1 MESNCDKSSST
12 QYSDFENIVD
22 FCKTITR
29 ANQIVNDEY
38 NGYTIVKT
46 IEGNRCLKR
55 KSVIAYCNCR
65 LHLGFITPGIMKKHN
80 CLRKECRYFKKV
92 ESTFW
97 EDFEKA
103 KSQKEL
109 IKQEK
114 RRKKEAEKAYKSSQK
129 KHIELIKIL
138 FEQLIGEMSYY
149 NVHITK
155 IEEYERKYRIFYVAD
170 DRRAIDRQME
180 TYIIKSI
187 KKSYKGMFSI
197 RRMKNIDGANAT
209 WQEWLNRP
217 NKSSD

>member
-1 MESNCDKSSST
+1 MIISIILIILLYINA
-12 QYSDFENIVD
+12 
-22 FCKTITR
+22 KTFK
-29 ANQIVNDEY
+29 Y
-38 NGYTIVKT
+38 
-46 IEGNRCLKR
+46 
-55 KSVIAYCNCR
+55 
-65 LHLGFITPGIMKKHN
+65 KKHRAIGAR
-80 CLRKECRYFKKV
+80 C
-92 ESTFW
+92 
-97 EDFEKA
+97 
-103 KSQKEL
+103 
-109 IKQEK
+109 
-114 RRKKEAEKAYKSSQK
+114 
-129 KHIELIKIL
+129 
-138 FEQLIGEMSYY
+138 LIGEMSYY